1 MSLSLAS
8 WQRSWRELG
17 APLPGDALYDR
28 VVACWSEPHRH
39 YHTLQHLGETLAW
52 FDTVRDLARR
62 PGEVALGLWFHDAF
76 YDAQRTDNEE
86 RSAKWAR
93 LSVLQAEGPAGAA
106 DRLHALIMAT
116 RHKAAPEEDA
126 DTQLLLDIDLSIFGT
141 DAQRFDESSA
151 QVRAEYAHV
160 PEGSYREGRRR
171 ILGDF
176 LARPRLYNTDYFYSR
191 LEERARENIER
202 ELARLSQP

>member
-8 WQRSWRELG
+8 WQRSWRDLG
-17 APLPGDALYDR
+17 APLHDDALYER
-28 VVACWSEPHRH
+28 LVGCWNESHRH
-39 YHTLQHLGETLAW
+39 YHTLQHLGECLAW
-52 FDTVRDLARR
+52 FDTVRDLAKY

-76 YDAQRTDNEE
+76 YDPQRSDNEE

-93 LSVLQAEGPAGAA
+93 ISVLQAEGRADAS

-116 RHKAAPEEDA
+116 RHKAAPQDT
-126 DTQLLLDIDLSIFGT
+126 DTQLLVDIDLSIFGT

-151 QVRAEYAHV
+151 QVRAEYSHV
-160 PEGSYREGRRR
+160 PEDSYREGRRR

-176 LARPRLYNTDYFYSR
+176 LARPRLYNTEYFYSR

-202 ELARLSQP
+202 ELARLL